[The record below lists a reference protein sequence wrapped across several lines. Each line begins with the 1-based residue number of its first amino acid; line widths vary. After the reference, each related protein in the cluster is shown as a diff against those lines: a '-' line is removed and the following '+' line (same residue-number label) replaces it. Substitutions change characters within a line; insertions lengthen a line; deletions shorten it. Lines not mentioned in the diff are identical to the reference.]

1 MERLRA
7 FYKRQVISL
16 LMLAHDCADTKTQKC

>member
-7 FYKRQVISL
+7 FYERQVISL